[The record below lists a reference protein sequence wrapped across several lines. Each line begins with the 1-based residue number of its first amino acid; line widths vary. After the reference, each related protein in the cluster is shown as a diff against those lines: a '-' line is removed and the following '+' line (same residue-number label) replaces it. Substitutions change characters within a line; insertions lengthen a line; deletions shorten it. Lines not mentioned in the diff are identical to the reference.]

1 MKNDYDNV
9 DTKMNTKEKMR
20 NKTTKLV
27 PIHLRRYL
35 VKPYIVKGKKLAESF
50 QAETNWRKSALMV
63 TTKFCNSNTYIRK
76 DRVYIKWF

>member
-9 DTKMNTKEKMR
+9 DTKKNTKKKMR

-35 VKPYIVKGKKLAESF
+35 VKTYIVKGKKFTESF
-50 QAETNWRKSALMV
+50 QAEESWLKSTLMV
-63 TTKFCNSNTYIRK
+63 TKKFCNS
-76 DRVYIKWF
+76 IKYVHQER